1 LWKEKMR
8 LNAGPQVAHTMT
20 WILGR
25 SLLLSVAV
33 AVLCAGCG
41 WRSSDDATKPTAAK
55 PVTRK
60 SVNAT
65 DELLRNMVSAVA
77 ANKPSST
84 PIQVKFDLR
93 DRPQVGQPADV
104 DLAIV
109 PMSASV
115 DRVSGTVAGEEGLEI
130 VDGAQIAATEHPAEG
145 SPIRQSVKI
154 LPKQPGIF
162 TVHALVTVEAAG
174 QTTTETYAIPL
185 IAAVDGPDAPGK
197 RVGPSATAAVAA
209 AAPARVGESAAHTTV
224 PPGTAA
230 AQ

>member
-1 LWKEKMR
+1 MAR
-8 LNAGPQVAHTMT
+8 TMT

-25 SLLLSVAV
+25 TLLLSVAV

-41 WRSSDDATKPTAAK
+41 SRSPGDGAKPTPAK

-60 SVNAT
+60 TVSAT

-77 ANKPSST
+77 SNKPSST

-93 DRPQVGQPADV
+93 DRPHVGRPADV

-115 DRVSGTVAGEEGLEI
+115 DRVSGKVEGEEGLEI

-154 LPKQPGIF
+154 LPRQAGIF
-162 TVHALVTVEAAG
+162 TVHALVTVDAAG
-174 QTTTETYAIPL
+174 QTSTETYAIPL
-185 IAAVDGPDAPGK
+185 IAAGDAP
-197 RVGPSATAAVAA
+197 A
-209 AAPARVGESAAHTTV
+209 
-224 PPGTAA
+224 GTAA